1 MTTSGILEIDQVLAG
16 HHGFMAK
23 ELDFILNY
31 DSHLC
36 QALELLEQFPK
47 GLRYSELHAKIRAY
61 DTNFNSNTVNGSIWN
76 LDAIYPDKVYKPSKG
91 LFRLLKYKPADSD
104 EVAEGPVTVTKVKEE
119 DFYKPFADWL
129 TNEIEDVTVAIPLGR
144 NKFKD
149 KWGTPDV
156 IGKRESRRS
165 DIIKGITEI
174 VSAEIKT
181 DTLQLITAF
190 GQACA
195 YKIFSNKVYL
205 VVPSKSSD
213 EDLDRLDSL
222 CQIFGIGLVTFDAAA
237 PTSPDFR
244 IMVRAARHEPDLFYT
259 NKYMALIEKELFS

>member
-1 MTTSGILEIDQVLAG
+1 MQPDKVTKRIKD
-16 HHGFMAK
+16 K
-23 ELDFILNY
+23 
-31 DSHLC
+31 
-36 QALELLEQFPK
+36 ALELLEQSPK
-47 GLRYSELHAKIRAY
+47 GLRYSELHAKISAF
-61 DTNFNSNTVNGSIWN
+61 DPSFNANTVNGSIWN
-76 LDAIYPDKVYKPSKG
+76 LDAIFPDKVYKPSKG
-91 LFRLLKYKPADSD
+91 LFRLLKYKPADVEANEPAPVSV
-104 EVAEGPVTVTKVKEE
+104 VATKVKEE

-156 IGKRESRRS
+156 VGKRESRRS
-165 DIIKGITEI
+165 DIIKGTTEI

-181 DTLQLITAF
+181 DTVQLITAF

-205 VVPSKSSD
+205 VVPIKSSE

-222 CQIFGIGLVTFDAAA
+222 CQIFGIGLVTFDATKPA
-237 PTSPDFR
+237 SPDFR
-244 IMVRAARHEPDLFYT
+244 IMMRAARHEPDLFYT
-259 NKYMALIEKELFS
+259 NKYMARIEKELFS